1 MVARRRKSVVLARS
15 VSALT
20 ARTQFGQILRRV
32 RHNHERF
39 VVDRRGEPQAVIL
52 GVEEYLRNFAKE
64 TPELRRIRVEAKA
77 NNLERLTLR
86 EINAE
91 IRKARKA
98 MRRAHGQRRS

>member
-1 MVARRRKSVVLARS
+1 MARKGKAVILTRIVP
-15 VSALT
+15 ALT
-20 ARTQFGQILRRV
+20 ARTQFGQILHRIRKN
-32 RHNHERF
+32 REHF

-52 GVEEYLRNFAKE
+52 GVEEYLRHFASE
-64 TPELRRIRVEAKA
+64 TPELRRVRAEARA
-77 NNLERLTLR
+77 GNADRLTLR